1 MDLTDAFPITCTKK
15 TVLVFI
21 LFRTVKLSL
30 VQKNSIKVISSFR
43 SQGDKLF
50 KKIVIQNIFAHQ
62 HQ

>member
-43 SQGDKLF
+43 IQGDKLF
-50 KKIVIQNIFAHQ
+50 KKIVIQNTFSHQ